1 MKNLQLATALHEAI
15 NKKYPGVS
23 RGVIQKG
30 SRQEME
36 SIIKTY
42 QDKQY

>member
-23 RGVIQKG
+23 RGSFKKG